1 MDVYLALPERAEPS
15 PGVVIMHGRQG
26 LVDFTKDR
34 ADRLAA
40 AGFVAVAP
48 DIFHRTPKD
57 MDLSAKVDA
66 VLDVETIED
75 IGAAIELLESRS
87 DVAADRLAILGHC
100 LGGRM
105 SFVGAATF
113 SVFKAAVI
121 YYSGNMWKARG
132 DGPPPFELLGNVGC
146 PVVGFFGGKDPN
158 PSPEDVGKIDAEL
171 TRHGID
177 HAFHSY
183 PDAGHAFQ
191 DYVRPEAFNAHASS
205 DSWDKAIGFLS
216 QHLRGSL

>member
-121 YYSGNMWKARG
+121 YYSGHPKTSERSM
-132 DGPPPFELLGNVGC
+132 
-146 PVVGFFGGKDPN
+146 PN
-158 PSPEDVGKIDAEL
+158 
-171 TRHGID
+171 
-177 HAFHSY
+177 
-183 PDAGHAFQ
+183 
-191 DYVRPEAFNAHASS
+191 
-205 DSWDKAIGFLS
+205 
-216 QHLRGSL
+216 